1 MSGASAPFAC
11 TYPSIARMARRLSEP
26 MSPLNI
32 LIVDDHAFQR
42 EYMAHLAR
50 DMQGD
55 FVDTAANGW
64 DALRKLRLRRF
75 DLVITDLMMDGVD
88 GVQLIQSL
96 AEFRHPPAVALVSAS
111 PKRLLASACLV
122 AKLLGL
128 RVIAHAC
135 KPLAPGDIE
144 HMLRQFQYPH
154 DSRPQ
159 THAVSR
165 FNKYTLLHAL
175 ESGQIQAWFQ
185 PKLALIDNSICGV
198 EALARWVQ
206 NDGSVLLPR
215 DFLPWLSLHGLDE
228 NLLERIIKVVVEAQN
243 GWLKLG
249 CMVPVSINL
258 PTHLL
263 DDRSLPDRLLNMV
276 TLAGGS
282 PHRICFELTEGTTA
296 SHLSDFHASACRL
309 RMMGFKLAQDDFGQG
324 YSSIYNLLSV
334 PFTELKIDRSLI
346 QDCTS
351 DDKACAILES
361 AIALGRRLGVIVVAE
376 GVENADQL
384 ALLRR
389 LDCTAVQGTYVAE
402 AMDYELM
409 CRSLL
414 GSFQTGQQ
422 RSTVAHKRLPTSP
435 MSGQV
440 ALRQNR

>member
-1 MSGASAPFAC
+1 
-11 TYPSIARMARRLSEP
+11 MARRLSKS

-50 DMQGD
+50 DLQGD

-96 AEFRHPPAVALVSAS
+96 AEFRHPPAIALVSAS

-135 KPLAPGDIE
+135 KPLAGGDIE
-144 HMLRQFQYPH
+144 HMLRQVQYPH
-154 DSRPQ
+154 DFRWQANAGP
-159 THAVSR
+159 R
-165 FNKYTLLHAL
+165 FNKYMLLHAL

-185 PKLALIDNSICGV
+185 PKLALIDNSVCGV
-198 EALARWVQ
+198 EALARWVRE
-206 NDGSVLLPR
+206 DRTVLLPR

-228 NLLERIIKVVVEAQN
+228 NLLERIIKVAVEAQN

-249 CMVPVSINL
+249 YMLPVSVNL

-263 DDRSLPDRLLNMV
+263 DDRSLPDRLLSMV
-276 TLAGGS
+276 NAAGGS

-346 QDCTS
+346 QDCTA

-361 AIALGRRLGVIVVAE
+361 AIALGRRLGVAVVAE

-389 LDCTAVQGTYVAE
+389 LDCTVVQGRYVAE
-402 AMDYELM
+402 AMDYEQM
-409 CRSLL
+409 CRSLQ
-414 GSFQTGQQ
+414 GNFQKGLQ
-422 RSTVAHKRLPTSP
+422 RSTFASKWLPTSP
-435 MSGQV
+435 LSGQL
-440 ALRQNR
+440 APRQDR